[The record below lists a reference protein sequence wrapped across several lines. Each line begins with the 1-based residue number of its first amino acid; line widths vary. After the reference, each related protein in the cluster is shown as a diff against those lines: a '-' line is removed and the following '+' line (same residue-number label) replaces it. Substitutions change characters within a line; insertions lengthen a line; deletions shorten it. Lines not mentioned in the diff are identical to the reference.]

1 MKHNFDG
8 LLENG
13 VPMKNV
19 FMIIY
24 KNNQLV
30 YFFGL
35 IKILLLVFKNILDK
49 NSQIACKIL

>member
-35 IKILLLVFKNILDK
+35 IKNFIVGF
-49 NSQIACKIL
+49 